1 MPDSNEVRD
10 LTRDTNIVWIWLVA
24 LAAAVI
30 IGVVFRVFSWPQPL
44 LRSLVGIQAASAG
57 RVKPRQRVGE
67 NGW

>member
-30 IGVVFRVFSWPQPL
+30 IGVVFRVFS
-44 LRSLVGIQAASAG
+44 
-57 RVKPRQRVGE
+57 
-67 NGW
+67 